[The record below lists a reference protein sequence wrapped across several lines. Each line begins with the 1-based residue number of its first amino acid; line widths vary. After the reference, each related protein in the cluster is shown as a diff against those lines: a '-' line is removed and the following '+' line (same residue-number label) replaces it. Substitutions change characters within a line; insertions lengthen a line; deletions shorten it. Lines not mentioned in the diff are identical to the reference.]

1 MLSNLSN
8 HFNKIIVVK
17 MNEEN
22 SITEDLLPKYLELY
36 FANSL
41 TDSFKMINKL
51 SSNQT
56 TIYFGGSLY
65 FIGEVIKLNRL
76 KIKYS
81 P

>member
-22 SITEDLLPKYLELY
+22 SITEDLLPGYLKLY

-41 TDSFKMINKL
+41 TDSFKMINRI

-76 KIKYS
+76 KN
-81 P
+81 

>member
-22 SITEDLLPKYLELY
+22 SITEDLLPKYLKLY

-51 SSNQT
+51 
-56 TIYFGGSLY
+56 
-65 FIGEVIKLNRL
+65 KD
-76 KIKYS
+76 KIKKRIWDVNSIHYS
-81 P
+81 

>member
-1 MLSNLSN
+1 MLSSLSK

-22 SITEDLLPKYLELY
+22 SITEDLLPKYLNLY

-41 TDSFKMINKL
+41 TESFKTINKL

-56 TIYFGGSLY
+56 SIYFGGSLY
-65 FIGEVIKLNRL
+65 FIGEVIKFNR
-76 KIKYS
+76 
-81 P
+81 